1 MKDGA
6 YYVYAL
12 KDPRKSPAM
21 PFYIGK
27 GVGNRAWDHEL
38 NPDDTRKGR
47 RISEIQKS
55 RHKVLVS
62 KVCEDLTE
70 MQALKME
77 AELIATFGTEE
88 TGGILTN
95 SVVPSGKVRKNRRN
109 VIVPHGAPEKAQLGL
124 TLLRDA
130 VLELARANKD
140 GVTNA
145 EVSHSLGL
153 HSTYKGG
160 SKDYLSWSIL
170 GLLMKD
176 GLMERD
182 NSLGHGRHVAQVF

>member
-1 MKDGA
+1 MQDGS

-38 NPDDTRKGR
+38 NPDETRKGR
-47 RISEIQKS
+47 HISEIQQS
-55 RHKVLVS
+55 GHKIVVS
-62 KVCEDLTE
+62 KICEGLTE
-70 MQALKME
+70 MQALRIE
-77 AELIATFGTEE
+77 AELIATFGTLE
-88 TGGILTN
+88 TGGILAN
-95 SVVPSGKVRKNRRN
+95 SVVPSGTVRRNRRN
-109 VIVPHGAPEKAQLGL
+109 VIVPYGAPEKAQLGL
-124 TLLRDA
+124 ALLKDA
-130 VLELARANKD
+130 VLELARANKG

-145 EVSHSLGL
+145 DVSHSLGL

-176 GLMERD
+176 GLIERD
-182 NSLGHGRHVAQVF
+182 NNLGHGRHVARVF